1 MTEAPRQP
9 ATVLLPDPR
18 RWNGQ
23 PDDDPLLRLAHASLA
38 GDRVAQTRLVEMLH
52 ECIEQG
58 RDAEIAGAL
67 QLAPGPA
74 IYRHLWELACAAA
87 DQPQAGDEPVVA
99 RLFAIPVVLV
109 AGAKRKVTIPG
120 IVPDIGEITALL
132 ETQGAVG
139 ATRNFGLS
147 NALSPLSALERVT
160 LSQAY
165 GWARDFTAAGA
176 SRDIGAE
183 AIDVAPGRE
192 QVHLRFL
199 VGAGIAAPTAPSFL
213 ETAANIGTWGMP
225 LTRALARQLAQP
237 GLDLLPVPRPP
248 TAILKAA
255 HAGRC
260 AQLELAFSLFVS
272 NTVRQFRSMV
282 GDPTI
287 VLSAHLGEA
296 GMAEIRISMS
306 SGLDDT
312 LLEGFR
318 WPLHPLDELEQVAS
332 AITDL
337 LRECRIGDVRVVESV
352 CVDDDEPVRM
362 PFIRVADYDRL
373 AREVSRH

>member
-1 MTEAPRQP
+1 MSSRATIHCCGWRGRAWRETGRPQTQLLEA
-9 ATVLLPDPR
+9 
-18 RWNGQ
+18 
-23 PDDDPLLRLAHASLA
+23 
-38 GDRVAQTRLVEMLH
+38 LH
-52 ECIEQG
+52 ECIGQG
-58 RDAEIAGAL
+58 RDEEIAGAL
-67 QLAPGPA
+67 RLAPGPA
-74 IYRHLWELACAAA
+74 VYRHLWELACAAV
-87 DQPQAGDEPVVA
+87 DQRQAGDEPVVA

-109 AGAKRKVTIPG
+109 AGTKRKVTIPG

-147 NALSPLSALERVT
+147 NALSPLSELERVT
-160 LSQAY
+160 FSQIY
-165 GWARDFTAAGA
+165 DWARDFTAPGA
-176 SRDIGAE
+176 PRDIGAE

-199 VGAGIAAPTAPSFL
+199 VGAALAAPTTPSFL
-213 ETAANIGTWGMP
+213 ETAANIGAWGMP
-225 LTRALARQLAQP
+225 LTRALARQLAQS

-248 TAILKAA
+248 AAILKAA

-282 GDPTI
+282 GDPTV

-306 SGLDDT
+306 SALDNT

-318 WPLHPLDELEQVAS
+318 WPLHPLDELERILETIS
-332 AITDL
+332 SL
-337 LRECRIGDVRVVESV
+337 LRECRIGNIRAV
-352 CVDDDEPVRM
+352 EPVFSSSWQSGR
-362 PFIRVADYDRL
+362 PLFLRSEDFEHIAADALR
-373 AREVSRH
+373 RC